1 MKKIRNYLASAVIV
15 ALVFAGCSKE
25 DNPGTVA
32 PEDNMASIS
41 FATILNDLANRA
53 QLQNKAHLN
62 DFPECSEEIPAYVV
76 ISLNGTGV
84 NIVNLEIAVS
94 QNPGDYD
101 DDGEA
106 EYFTLESDDLELPE
120 GTYTL
125 TDFAVYD
132 DDDNLIWVA
141 PKDGSTLA
149 NYVDDSLPTVINLA
163 AGTKK
168 YVDVEVLCYDKR
180 MVNEYGY
187 LFFELE
193 TNVALDFCFF
203 ANYCD
208 ENGRH
213 FTAMYSVNIWYGTD
227 DSGAVLYSGVG
238 PTPQQ
243 TNGGEYFT
251 EPVCFALP
259 MPADGVDDDEDY
271 LYYEVTLMPWAGN
284 YATPPTIV
292 ESGMLSLD
300 DIQGNFDGDDDVDYE
315 HIRFGCDDEDGP
327 Q

>member
-1 MKKIRNYLASAVIV
+1 MKKIRNYFASVIV
-15 ALVFAGCSKE
+15 IALVFAGCSKE
-25 DNPGTVA
+25 ENQGVVNDDSQTA
-32 PEDNMASIS
+32 TLS
-41 FATILNDLANRA
+41 FATVLNDLTNKAR
-53 QLQNKAHLN
+53 LNKAHVSG
-62 DFPECSEEIPAYVV
+62 FPECSEAAPAYVIV
-76 ISLNGTGV
+76 SITGDGYNGPE
-84 NIVNLEIAVS
+84 NLEIAVS

-101 DDGEA
+101 NDGEA
-106 EYFTLESDDLELPE
+106 EYFTLESSELELTE
-120 GTYTL
+120 GAYTL

-132 DDDNLIWVA
+132 TDDNLIWVA
-141 PKDGSTLA
+141 PKNGSTLA
-149 NYVDDSLPTVINLA
+149 NYVDNALPTVINLS

-193 TNVALDFCFF
+193 TKVALDFCFF

-208 ENGRH
+208 DNDRH

-227 DSGAVLYSGVG
+227 HTGAVLYSNVS
-238 PTPQQ
+238 PSAQQ
-243 TNGGEYFT
+243 TTDGEYFT

-259 MPADGVDDDEDY
+259 TPADGVDDDEAY

-284 YATPPTIV
+284 YATPSTMV
-292 ESGMLSLD
+292 KSGMLSLD

-315 HIRFGCDDEDGP
+315 HIRFGCND
-327 Q
+327 